1 MVCFYK
7 MHFHSPDYSIL
18 FLPKKIINTLSSSI
32 ISIFILC
39 MPIAGFA
46 QWAISKDTQMPSE
59 KSTQIAYTTNPDGYK
74 LEIFMDKE
82 QMIHSRFII
91 KTGMLKLSSETCP
104 TYQIDN
110 GMAINNSI
118 NGNSCISNSQWV
130 DYIIGNLQ
138 NRTVNSSIPSSL
150 MDGNTLSF
158 RFRLE
163 SGDYRETKFSLSGS
177 KRSIVSVIGEQV
189 LVKPQP

>member
-1 MVCFYK
+1 

-118 NGNSCISNSQWV
+118 NGN
-130 DYIIGNLQ
+130 
-138 NRTVNSSIPSSL
+138 
-150 MDGNTLSF
+150 TLSF